1 MMNLRVNPTMAIL
14 SFRNRATEDIN
25 YGRRSKAA
33 IRLLQVVLHDKARIK
48 LARLHAAESLND
60 MATLPGNRLEKLIGD
75 RDGRQ
80 AFHGPRG
87 EPAVLAQPS
96 EKPGTQPG
104 QPPRL
109 QADQTDRRLISG

>member
-1 MMNLRVNPTMAIL
+1 MAIL

-96 EKPGTQPG
+96 ESWELSQVNRRDFKRIKPI
-104 QPPRL
+104 
-109 QADQTDRRLISG
+109 AA